1 MRCDGWLVGWCEFL
15 FSFWAKRGVKM
26 VVAAEYRTENQ
37 SDSFIFNPW
46 VIVKIDS
53 SLVLSHL

>member
-1 MRCDGWLVGWCEFL
+1 MVGWLVGVNFF

-46 VIVKIDS
+46 VIIKIDS